1 MPLGES
7 MITMIRSN
15 RRKKVNDSYFKI
27 EAASTKNKQKEN
39 FDHTP
44 ASPELL
50 QKIKTEME
58 AQHRKRDK
66 TLLLISCIIFSLL
79 VIALWYLKSQNYI

>member
-7 MITMIRSN
+7 MITSLRSN
-15 RRKKVNDSYFKI
+15 KRKNVNDSYFKI
-27 EAASTKNKQKEN
+27 GVTSIKNKHKGS

-50 QKIKTEME
+50 QKIKTKIEI
-58 AQHRKRDK
+58 QHKKRNK
-66 TLLLISCIIFSLL
+66 TLLFISSIIFSLL
-79 VIALWYLKSQNYI
+79 AILLWYLKNQNYK